1 MKLLEGD
8 MMNKNSGR
16 IKDMCGKIKEEAS
29 YPEAVLWWVTRVL
42 ILTCAFIN
50 KSEAAFYLAVFAF
63 TFTADILR
71 AVFPKLKLS
80 YRLQSF
86 ICFLALVSTVT
97 GLGFGVLEKHPDF
110 DLVIQLAGGIFSGA
124 LGYYIAMALRT
135 PKNKNE
141 SLFVTFFT
149 FCFSGTVTI
158 FRKLTE
164 FFSDFWFGTNLCHVE
179 FVEDNHWLYRIC
191 GLAMSPEAQRP
202 LLDTDED
209 FIFSIIGGVLSAAV
223 VYLKFRLK
231 SKELFEG
238 KRKDLSALFR
248 GILPRIR
255 DKIELEIRKVSED
268 TGIFDRLFW
277 WCIRLCM
284 LYAFFEWDNRA
295 EATLMLANL
304 IGTFAITLVH
314 LIFPRDSVLSK
325 ISYKTQTLI
334 TVIVFLGSYG
344 GNYCEIYYIVPRF
357 DLFLHFVSGV
367 LCVLGGYYIALTL
380 VKLKTRKDS
389 LLISIFALAF
399 SCFIMPAWEISEFVG
414 DFIWGTSNQGFY
426 WGPTEDSFFF
436 KAFGHGVGNT
446 QLYYLFDTVYDVL
459 LAMVTTVITF
469 IALYIWLEY
478 RRKKTVNILASKVTT
493 EKEKVT
499 C

>member
-1 MKLLEGD
+1 
-8 MMNKNSGR
+8 MNNTDCRFGKMYGR
-16 IKDMCGKIKEEAS
+16 IKQETSIFEIA
-29 YPEAVLWWVTRVL
+29 LWWLTRGLL
-42 ILTCAFIN
+42 ISCVFMN
-50 KSEAAFYLAVFAF
+50 KSAAVFYLAVFAL
-63 TFTADILR
+63 TFTADILK
-71 AVFPKLKLS
+71 AAFPRLNLS

-86 ICFLALVSTVT
+86 ICALALVSTVV
-97 GLGFGVLEKHPDF
+97 GLGFGVMEKHPDY
-110 DLVIQLAGGIFSGA
+110 DLLIQLSGGAFSGA

-135 PKNKNE
+135 PTAKNE

-164 FFSDFWFGTNLCHVE
+164 FFCDFFFGTNLCHVE
-179 FVEDNHWLYRIC
+179 FVEDNHWLYETV
-191 GLAMSPEAQRP
+191 GFLMSPREQRP

-209 FIFSIIGGVLSAAV
+209 FLFSIVGGVISAAV

-231 SKELFEG
+231 SRELFT
-238 KRKDLSALFR
+238 RKKAELSSLFR
-248 GILPRIR
+248 DIPARIR
-255 DKIELEIRKVSED
+255 SKIYLEIQKVSED
-268 TGIFDRLFW
+268 TSIFDRLFW
-277 WCIRLCM
+277 WSVRGAM
-284 LYAFFEWDNRA
+284 LYAFFEWDNRP

-314 LIFPRDSVLSK
+314 LVFPRESVLSK

-367 LCVLGGYYIALTL
+367 LCVLAGYYIALTL
-380 VKLKTRKDS
+380 VKLKSRKDS
-389 LLISIFALAF
+389 ILISLFALCF
-399 SCFIMPAWEISEFVG
+399 SCFIMPAWEVSEFIG

-426 WGPTEDSFFF
+426 WGPTDDSFFF
-436 KAFGHGVGNT
+436 KVFGHGVGNT
-446 QLYYLFDTVYDVL
+446 HLYYLFDTVYDVL

-469 IALYIWLEY
+469 VLLYVWLEY
-478 RRKKTVNILASKVTT
+478 RRKKNVSAFSQ
-493 EKEKVT
+493 EKQKIT

>member
-357 DLFLHFVSGV
+357 DLFLLFVS
-367 LCVLGGYYIALTL
+367 
-380 VKLKTRKDS
+380 
-389 LLISIFALAF
+389 
-399 SCFIMPAWEISEFVG
+399 
-414 DFIWGTSNQGFY
+414 
-426 WGPTEDSFFF
+426 
-436 KAFGHGVGNT
+436 
-446 QLYYLFDTVYDVL
+446 
-459 LAMVTTVITF
+459 
-469 IALYIWLEY
+469 
-478 RRKKTVNILASKVTT
+478 
-493 EKEKVT
+493 
-499 C
+499 